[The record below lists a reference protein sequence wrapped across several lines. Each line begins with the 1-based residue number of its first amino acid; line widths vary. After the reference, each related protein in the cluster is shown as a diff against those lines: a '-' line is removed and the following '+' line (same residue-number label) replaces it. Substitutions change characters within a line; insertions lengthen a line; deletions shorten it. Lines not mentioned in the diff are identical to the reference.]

1 MNSEDFNLHISMN
14 IIASQR
20 FEQNYRLNL
29 VSLQCFH
36 CCCTVSV
43 PNLIQDI
50 SNQCIFLRSSPIPES
65 LHSKYI
71 LFFCCFCQIH
81 CCSVQTQSK
90 DCVTVQIL

>member
-14 IIASQR
+14 IIASQS

-50 SNQCIFLRSSPIPES
+50 SA
-65 LHSKYI
+65 
-71 LFFCCFCQIH
+71 FF
-81 CCSVQTQSK
+81 
-90 DCVTVQIL
+90 